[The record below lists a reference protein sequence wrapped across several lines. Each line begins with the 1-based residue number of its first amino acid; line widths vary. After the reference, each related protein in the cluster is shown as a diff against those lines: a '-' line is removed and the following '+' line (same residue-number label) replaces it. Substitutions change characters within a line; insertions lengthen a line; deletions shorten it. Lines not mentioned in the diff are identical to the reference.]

1 MSVAAASEPAVKAG
15 SGAPSIGV
23 GTLLRVLWRSFF
35 FLAATNYER
44 MQNVGFA
51 YAMLPALR
59 KLYRGK
65 ALDEA
70 VERHLAFFNSH
81 PYMAGAL
88 LGAAVSIEQDVA
100 AGRRQPMEVEA
111 FKRCMMGPFAAVGDS
126 FFWAS
131 LRPFGAAWAVAGVL
145 SGVLWAPL
153 AFLLLYNLFHLA
165 ARGYGL
171 FAGYRSAEAIITRL
185 ERVELVRLAD
195 RLHIATGVFIGAAGA
210 LFADRA
216 MRSPMGLGDGL
227 EPFLLAVL
235 SVIFLLCL
243 KRKMAM
249 PVLLYGFAGGCIAL
263 MMGLNA
269 LFPLID

>member
-1 MSVAAASEPAVKAG
+1 MSAAASTVARSERA
-15 SGAPSIGV
+15 IGTL
-23 GTLLRVLWRSFF
+23 TLLRVLWRSFF
-35 FLAATNYER
+35 FLAATNFER

-59 KLYRGK
+59 RLHRGQ

-70 VERHLAFFNSH
+70 VQRHLAFFNSH

-88 LGAAVSIEQDVA
+88 LGAAVRIEEDIA
-100 AGRRQPMEVEA
+100 AGRRNPMEVEA

-145 SGVLWAPL
+145 SGVIWAPI
-153 AFLLLYNLFHLA
+153 AFLVLYNLFHLA
-165 ARGYGL
+165 VRGVGV
-171 FAGYRSAEAIITRL
+171 FAGYQDAEAVVQRI
-185 ERVELVRLAD
+185 ERFELVRLAD
-195 RLHIATGVFIGAAGA
+195 RLHIVTGIFLGASGA
-210 LFADRA
+210 LLADRA
-216 MRSPMGLGDGL
+216 MRSPLGIGDGL
-227 EPFLLAVL
+227 EPFLLITL
-235 SVIFLLCL
+235 TVIFVLCI

-249 PVLLYGFAGGCIAL
+249 PVLLYGFTGGCIAL